1 MAEYTLTLISPFD
14 ATNITN
20 PGPAGAFPVTG
31 DEFRVDSDW
40 SKSTDALTM
49 TVTDND
55 SKLNGDPSESTQEDS
70 SQQTAVVTDPN
81 GATVASG
88 YAFAEY
94 AFQLVGPDDTVITVH
109 SIYIGDTLIGY
120 AADGPIQPGANYMVT
135 GFYQPNG
142 ANAPAYSSFDS
153 QSYAQTSDNTIYGTD
168 RQDSLEGGAGNDS
181 ISALGDDDYLGGGAG
196 HDTLDG
202 GDGNDTL
209 EGGTGND
216 MLYGGA
222 GNDLLAGGDGEDW
235 LDGGTGNDTLSGGT
249 GNDTL
254 TGGDGDDRFI
264 YTPGDGHDT
273 ITDFNFGNTGTLDDG
288 DSHNNDSID
297 LSGYYDHI
305 SELYADMA
313 DDGVLNQSN
322 STDMQGRATD
332 YSNNTQFGS
341 GSLTFTNASADS
353 SSFTAENTGVVCF
366 SSGTVIRTPGGDV
379 LIDAL
384 KVGDFVTTMDNGPQ
398 RICWIGRRTLDDA
411 TLLANPNLRPILIKR
426 GTLGAERDL
435 IVSPQHRLL
444 TGRQGEK
451 LVAAKK
457 LADEM
462 AGVRVAH
469 GKRSVTYVHLMFES
483 HQIIF
488 SENTPSESFYP
499 GPMALK
505 MLAPGAR
512 SEIFDIFPAL
522 SGAYFD
528 KQRIVQSYGSAA
540 R

>member
-31 DEFRVDSDW
+31 DEFRVDPDW

-49 TVTDND
+49 TVTDNV

-142 ANAPAYSSFDS
+142 ADAPAYSSFDS
-153 QSYAQTSDNTIYGTD
+153 QSYEQASDNTIYGTD

-222 GNDLLAGGDGEDW
+222 GNDLLAGGDGDDW

-254 TGGDGDDRFI
+254 TGGDGNDRFI

-288 DSHNNDSID
+288 
-297 LSGYYDHI
+297 
-305 SELYADMA
+305 
-313 DDGVLNQSN
+313 GVS
-322 STDMQGRATD
+322 
-332 YSNNTQFGS
+332 
-341 GSLTFTNASADS
+341 
-353 SSFTAENTGVVCF
+353 
-366 SSGTVIRTPGGDV
+366 
-379 LIDAL
+379 
-384 KVGDFVTTMDNGPQ
+384 
-398 RICWIGRRTLDDA
+398 
-411 TLLANPNLRPILIKR
+411 
-426 GTLGAERDL
+426 
-435 IVSPQHRLL
+435 
-444 TGRQGEK
+444 
-451 LVAAKK
+451 
-457 LADEM
+457 
-462 AGVRVAH
+462 
-469 GKRSVTYVHLMFES
+469 
-483 HQIIF
+483 
-488 SENTPSESFYP
+488 
-499 GPMALK
+499 
-505 MLAPGAR
+505 
-512 SEIFDIFPAL
+512 
-522 SGAYFD
+522 
-528 KQRIVQSYGSAA
+528 
-540 R
+540 

>member
-14 ATNITN
+14 ATNLTN
-20 PGPAGAFPVTG
+20 PGPAGAFPTIG
-31 DEFRVDSDW
+31 DEFRVKSDW

-55 SKLNGDPSESTQEDS
+55 TKLNGDPSESATEDY
-70 SQQTAVVTDPN
+70 SQQTAVVTDPS
-81 GATVASG
+81 GATVSSG
-88 YAFAEY
+88 YAFSEY
-94 AFQLVGPDDTVITVH
+94 AFQLVGPGGSTLTVH
-109 SIYIGDTLIGY
+109 AIYVDNALVGY
-120 AADGPIQPGANYMVT
+120 GVSGPFQPGANYMVT
-135 GFYQPNG
+135 NSYQPNG
-142 ANAPAYSSFDS
+142 ANGPEYSSFDS
-153 QSYAQTSDNTIYGTD
+153 ASYEQASDNTIYGTD

-222 GNDLLAGGDGEDW
+222 GNDLLAGGDGDDW

-254 TGGDGDDRFI
+254 TGGDGNDRFI

-451 LVAAKK
+451 LVAAKR

-505 MLAPGAR
+505 MLAPSAR

-522 SGAYFD
+522 SGSYFD